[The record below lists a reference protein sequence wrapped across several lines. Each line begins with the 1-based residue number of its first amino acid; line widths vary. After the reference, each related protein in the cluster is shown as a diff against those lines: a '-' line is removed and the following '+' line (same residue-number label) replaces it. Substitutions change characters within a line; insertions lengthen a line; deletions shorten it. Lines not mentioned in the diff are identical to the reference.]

1 MRADRFAAHTRSKV
15 STIAG
20 FAQRYGQRQTVD
32 GRIAVTHRNPDDA
45 RSANHECRV
54 TSFVDSEP
62 MSPKLSARAPAVLTI
77 GGRYRSAV
85 LANAVSFGVGPSPA
99 TKLVVFRQ
107 PDPASQGG
115 A

>member
-62 MSPKLSARAPAVLTI
+62 MSPKLSACAPAVLSVVVM
-77 GGRYRSAV
+77 YRSAV
-85 LANAVSFGVGPSPA
+85 LVNAVSFGVCPSPA
-99 TKLVVFRQ
+99 TILVVFCK
-107 PDPASQGG
+107 PDAACLGG
-115 A
+115 V